1 MNSRALL
8 QSIKD
13 VLLQGLE
20 LLDAV
25 DDDTYSFMLAAPY
38 SASIGKHYS
47 HVVDHFECLVRGLR
61 TGIIDY
67 DNRERDLK
75 LETSVEEA
83 RTATIRLIADFH
95 GLTATEIESY
105 CSVMYTVGYQD
116 KEPLA
121 IDTIVAREIA
131 YCVSHA
137 IHHFAIIR
145 LVCAEL
151 GLTMPDVFGV
161 APSTLKHRAANA

>member
-1 MNSRALL
+1 MNSHALV

-20 LLDAV
+20 LLDSV
-25 DDDTYSFMLAAPY
+25 DDSTYAFMLEAPY
-38 SASIGKHYS
+38 SASIGKHYR
-47 HVVDHFECLVRGLR
+47 HVIDHFECLVRGLR

-67 DNRERDLK
+67 DNRERDVT
-75 LETSVEEA
+75 LETSVEAA
-83 RTATIRLIADFH
+83 RNATIRLIADLH
-95 GLTATEIESY
+95 GLTEHDVEAY
-105 CSVMYTVGYQD
+105 CLVLYSVGYHD

-121 IDTIVAREIA
+121 IGTIVAREIA

-145 LVCAEL
+145 LVCAEV
-151 GLTMPDVFGV
+151 GVTMPEIFGI
-161 APSTLKHRAANA
+161 APSTLKYRAAHA

>member
-13 VLLQGLE
+13 VLFQGLE

-25 DDDTYSFMLAAPY
+25 DDDTYAFIVGAPY
-38 SASIGKHYS
+38 SASIGKHYR

-67 DNRERDLK
+67 DNREREVK
-75 LETSVEEA
+75 LETSVEAA

-95 GLTATEIESY
+95 GLTGMEIEAS
-105 CSVMYTVGYQD
+105 CSVMYTVGYND

-145 LVCAEL
+145 LVCAEV
-151 GLTMPDVFGV
+151 GLTMPDIFGV
-161 APSTLKHRAANA
+161 APSTLKHKAAHA

>member
-13 VLLQGLE
+13 VLVQGLE

-25 DDDTYSFMLAAPY
+25 DDDTYGFMVQAPY
-38 SASIGKHYS
+38 SASIGKHYR
-47 HVVDHFECLVRGLR
+47 HVIDHFECLVRGLR

-67 DNRERDLK
+67 DNRQRDLR
-75 LETSVEEA
+75 LETSAEA
-83 RTATIRLIADFH
+83 ARSATIRLIADFH
-95 GLTATEIESY
+95 GLTTLEVEAS
-105 CSVMYTVGYQD
+105 CSVMYSVGYHD
-116 KEPLA
+116 AEPLA
-121 IDTIVAREIA
+121 IDSIVAREIA

-145 LVCAEL
+145 LVCAEV
-151 GLTMPDVFGV
+151 GVIMPDIFGV
-161 APSTLKHRAANA
+161 APSTLKYRAAHA